1 MLESGLVRRYL
12 WVDAICINQ
21 GEDQDATDE
30 RSLQVSR
37 MAEIYDQA
45 TEIVVWLGKPESHM
59 NNRLACQMLAEF
71 ERHYYEVANRA
82 APIWERITPCLN
94 SRLPDVAKRRAMFI
108 QSLFPFTDRAIF
120 DEPGTTIHN
129 AWLGV
134 AAIFSSRW
142 WTRTWVYQESTVPE
156 RRTAFSVGTWTIK
169 PGKSRVK
176 FLSGD
181 QLTSWFR
188 LGMGTMVAEVIS
200 ATPGLQSSFLYGIS
214 KHLRTFQLLREHRSM
229 KFRSELTFVE
239 LLQYFRKSECQD
251 PRDKVYAPL
260 CLASDEVRNHIRPN
274 YTDKN
279 PDLQAE
285 QDWQERKDAFEEKLA
300 QWTTTTKHRYFTD
313 EPIEDVFNHCVV
325 LDLIYDW
332 AFVPSARGGKFAVGL
347 YNRRFA
353 NLSIDEY
360 KQPYEVVAI
369 HNGLACRGL
378 ALTEMKFVMAV
389 PNTAKNGDSLWALA
403 GGQVLY
409 LLRHTDPGRKQYN
422 FIGECYAHGL
432 MDGEVSKRLREGR
445 LKLQEISLV

>member
-1 MLESGLVRRYL
+1 MTFQYEPLGQNQIRLLKRVSRDKESASFKLIHVSILSKPKYTALSYTWNNLLESSRTITVNGRDFPVRANLHDALKQMLESGLVRRYL

-45 TEIVVWLGKPESHM
+45 TEIVVWLGKPENHM
-59 NNRLACQMLAEF
+59 NNRLACQMLAQF

-176 FLSGD
+176 FL
-181 QLTSWFR
+181 
-188 LGMGTMVAEVIS
+188 
-200 ATPGLQSSFLYGIS
+200 
-214 KHLRTFQLLREHRSM
+214 
-229 KFRSELTFVE
+229 
-239 LLQYFRKSECQD
+239 
-251 PRDKVYAPL
+251 
-260 CLASDEVRNHIRPN
+260 
-274 YTDKN
+274 
-279 PDLQAE
+279 
-285 QDWQERKDAFEEKLA
+285 
-300 QWTTTTKHRYFTD
+300 
-313 EPIEDVFNHCVV
+313 
-325 LDLIYDW
+325 
-332 AFVPSARGGKFAVGL
+332 
-347 YNRRFA
+347 
-353 NLSIDEY
+353 
-360 KQPYEVVAI
+360 
-369 HNGLACRGL
+369 
-378 ALTEMKFVMAV
+378 
-389 PNTAKNGDSLWALA
+389 
-403 GGQVLY
+403 
-409 LLRHTDPGRKQYN
+409 
-422 FIGECYAHGL
+422 
-432 MDGEVSKRLREGR
+432 
-445 LKLQEISLV
+445 